1 LWLQA
6 IPAPKILIVGRLWPK
21 YTKHK
26 VYQRAGKSCG
36 DAAKGPSFSAPA
48 LTQDRLRVGVS
59 KGSVRQ
65 HAE

>member
-1 LWLQA
+1 
-6 IPAPKILIVGRLWPK
+6 LIVGRLWPK